1 MRMLDAQPPG
11 TASAGLAPGRWQS
24 LVRAAYWLIPP
35 LLCFAIYWPG
45 LTAWFQADDFAW
57 LALRLDVHDWHSL
70 LRALFAPMAQGTI
83 RPWSERTFFLVF
95 ESLFGLNAL
104 PYRICVFLT
113 QCASL
118 TLLAAITRRLT
129 GSAAAGFWAA
139 VLWVVNSSL
148 VTAMAWSSAYNQ
160 VQCGL
165 FLLGAFWFL
174 LRYVKSGR
182 TSDYVWQW
190 IVFVLGFGALEMN
203 VVYPALA
210 AAYTLLLA
218 RERFFA
224 TLPLFLP
231 SAAFTLIDRM
241 LAGPRASGVY
251 TLHFDRAL
259 PITFLTYWRWALITD
274 YLPARL
280 YGALEFGMLASLT
293 FLLLAFVIVR
303 ARHNDLLPI
312 FCLAWFA
319 IVLTPVL
326 PLRDHISD
334 YYLTIPT
341 VGLAILGSYALVRAW
356 SQPGAWKLAA
366 VTIAAAYLI
375 TMVRFD
381 RIATHWWNQRSW
393 AVERLVLGVERGHQL
408 HPDKTIVLDG
418 VDGTLFW
425 AGIFHHPFRLFGVS
439 NVYLTPGSQ
448 DRIEAHDATG
458 QVADFVLPN
467 GPALRAAKSDR
478 IVVYQVGPNRLRA
491 VTSAFEETVLAH
503 LTPDVPRRID
513 ALNPLTDYL
522 FGPEWYPPDES
533 SHWMPR
539 RATLRIAGPRSPA
552 ERLYVEGFV
561 SPAQTSQPPVYLL
574 VTVDGMRLPEAKID
588 FAGTGFEVSYPLP
601 NELVGRKE
609 LLIALALDRTFRFGV
624 DTRELGLNVGVI
636 EIR

>member
-1 MRMLDAQPPG
+1 MRTLDAQPPD
-11 TASAGLAPGRWQS
+11 TASARFPRHPVQPLTQ
-24 LVRAAYWLIPP
+24 AAYWLLPP

-70 LRALFAPMAQGTI
+70 LRALFTPMAQGTI
-83 RPWSERTFFLVF
+83 RPWSERAFFLSF

-118 TLLAAITRRLT
+118 TLLAAVTRRLT

-139 VLWVVNSSL
+139 VLWIVNSSL
-148 VTAMAWSSAYNQ
+148 VTAMAWSSAYNE

-174 LRYVKSGR
+174 LRYVQSGR
-182 TSDYVWQW
+182 TSDYIWQW
-190 IVFVLGFGALEMN
+190 IVFLLGFGALEIN

-218 RERFFA
+218 RKHFFA
-224 TLPLFLP
+224 TLPLFLA

-241 LAGPRASGVY
+241 LASAKASGAY
-251 TLHFDRAL
+251 ALHFDRAL
-259 PITFLTYWRWALITD
+259 PITFQTYWQRALVTD
-274 YLPARL
+274 YLMARPHR
-280 YGALEFGMLASLT
+280 ALEFGMHASMTL
-293 FLLLAFVIVR
+293 LLLAFVIVR
-303 ARHNDLLPI
+303 TRRRDLLPI

-319 IVLTPVL
+319 IVLAPVL

-334 YYLTIPT
+334 YYLTLPT
-341 VGLAILGSYALVRAW
+341 IGLAILGAYGLVLAW
-356 SQPGAWKLAA
+356 AQPWTWKLLAITA
-366 VTIAAAYLI
+366 AAAYMI
-375 TMVRFD
+375 PMVRFD
-381 RIATHWWNQRSW
+381 RIATRWWNQRSW
-393 AVERLVLGVERGHQL
+393 AVEQMVLGVERGHQL

-418 VDGTLFW
+418 VDSALFW
-425 AGIFHHPFRLFGVS
+425 AGIFHHPFRLFGVN

-448 DRIEAHDATG
+448 DQIEAHDATG
-458 QVADFVLPN
+458 QVADFVLPR
-467 GPALRAAKSDR
+467 GPALQAAKSDR
-478 IVVYQVGPNRLRA
+478 IVVYQVGPNRLKA
-491 VTSAFEETVLAH
+491 ITSAFEDNAISRF
-503 LTPDVPRRID
+503 TPDVPRRID

-522 FGPEWYPPDES
+522 FGSEWYPPDEG

-539 RATLRIAGPRSPA
+539 RATLRIAGPQSPV
-552 ERLYVEGFV
+552 ERLYIEGFI
-561 SPAQTSQPPVYLL
+561 SPAQNSQPPIYLS
-574 VTVDGMRLPEAKID
+574 VTADGVRLPEARISL
-588 FAGTGFEVSYPLP
+588 GGSNFEVSYPLP

-609 LLIALALDRTFRFGV
+609 LLVALEVDRTFHSGS

-636 EIR
+636 ELR

>member
-1 MRMLDAQPPG
+1 MNTLDAQPPE
-11 TASAGLAPGRWQS
+11 TASAGWGHGRWQS
-24 LVRAAYWLIPP
+24 FTRAAYWLIPP
-35 LLCFAIYWPG
+35 LLCFAIYWRG

-57 LALRLDVHDWHSL
+57 LALRLDVHDWHGL
-70 LRALFAPMAQGTI
+70 MRALFAPMAQGTI
-83 RPWSERTFFLVF
+83 RPWSERVFFLVF

-118 TLLAAITRRLT
+118 TLLAVITRRLT

-139 VLWVVNSSL
+139 VLWIVNSSL

-174 LRYVKSGR
+174 LRYVQSGR
-182 TSDYVWQW
+182 TSDYIWQW

-210 AAYTLLLA
+210 AAYTLLLC
-218 RERFFA
+218 RERFPS
-224 TLPLFLP
+224 TLPLFIP
-231 SAAFTLIDRM
+231 SVLFTVVDRIWAAPHA
-241 LAGPRASGVY
+241 AGAY
-251 TLHFDRAL
+251 ALHVDRAL
-259 PITFLTYWRWALITD
+259 PATFATYWQWALISE
-274 YLPARL
+274 YLPVGL
-280 YGALEFGMLASLT
+280 YGKMEIALCAFLT
-293 FLLLAFVIVR
+293 LFLLLFVIIR
-303 ARHNDLLPI
+303 ARHHDLLPL
-312 FCLAWFA
+312 FCLAWFV
-319 IVLTPVL
+319 IVLAPIL

-334 YYLTIPT
+334 YYLTIPSI
-341 VGLAILGSYALVRAW
+341 GLAILGAYALRHAW
-356 SQPGAWKLAA
+356 SQPGAWKWLA
-366 VTIAAAYLI
+366 VGVAAAYLA

-381 RIATHWWNQRSW
+381 RIATRWWNQRSW

-418 VDGTLFW
+418 VDGALFW
-425 AGIFHHPFRLFGVS
+425 AGIFHHPFRLFGVP

-458 QVADFVLPN
+458 QVADFVLPT
-467 GPALRAAKSDR
+467 GTALQAAKTDR
-478 IVVYQVGPNRLRA
+478 IVVYSVGRDRLKA
-491 VTSAFEETVLAH
+491 ITSVFEETAISHLAPE
-503 LTPDVPRRID
+503 LPRRID

-539 RATLRIAGPRSPA
+539 RATLRIAGPRSPG

-561 SPAQTSQPPVYLL
+561 ASAQSSQPPVYLL
-574 VTVDGMRLPEAKID
+574 VTVDGMRLPEAKVD
-588 FAGTGFEVSYPLP
+588 FGGPRFEVSYPLP
-601 NELVGRKE
+601 NELVGSKE
-609 LLIALALDRTFRFGV
+609 LLVAFTVDRTFQFGA

-636 EIR
+636 EVR